1 MGASSLLSLH
11 YSNLQI
17 RHIPATNQLFL
28 QTVTLSI
35 KSTVAQVNV
44 SDKNINICNLKFP
57 YHWPANR
64 KKILNFEGHI
74 IGTVGT

>member
-44 SDKNINICNLKFP
+44 SDKKYQYLQ
-57 YHWPANR
+57 
-64 KKILNFEGHI
+64 FEI
-74 IGTVGT
+74 SLPLTSK

>member
-1 MGASSLLSLH
+1 MGASSLLLLH

-28 QTVTLSI
+28 QTVTFSI

-44 SDKNINICNLKFP
+44 SDKKYQYLQFEISTDQQIEKKF
-57 YHWPANR
+57 
-64 KKILNFEGHI
+64 
-74 IGTVGT
+74 